1 MDEAVFVDW
10 EFTQQLQRL
19 YLSGDKEEE
28 RQLNLQDF
36 LGVWSESIDLS
47 IDRSK
52 ESEMLFIKYNNSQ
65 QFLKDIYTVFKSRLF
80 LLSVAVAFY
89 CEQSLFIYLFIFH
102 FLKCFL
108 PKLLS
113 AAAGKHMARS
123 LMFASMSWLWDSVV
137 HWQFR
142 LYCELDTMT

>member
-89 CEQSLFIYLFIFH
+89 CEQSLFFILFF
-102 FLKCFL
+102 FSF
-108 PKLLS
+108 S
-113 AAAGKHMARS
+113 
-123 LMFASMSWLWDSVV
+123 
-137 HWQFR
+137 
-142 LYCELDTMT
+142 

>member
-28 RQLNLQDF
+28 RQF
-36 LGVWSESIDLS
+36 KTCRTSSGSGVNLS

-52 ESEMLFIKYNNSQ
+52 ESAMLFIKYNNIQ

-89 CEQSLFIYLFIFH
+89 CEQSLFILFIFFFFI
-102 FLKCFL
+102 FLNVFCQSSYLQQLENTWREAWCSHRCPDFETV
-108 PKLLS
+108 S
-113 AAAGKHMARS
+113 SIDS
-123 LMFASMSWLWDSVV
+123 LGSTVN
-137 HWQFR
+137 
-142 LYCELDTMT
+142 

>member
-28 RQLNLQDF
+28 RQLKTCRTSSGS
-36 LGVWSESIDLS
+36 GVNLS

-52 ESEMLFIKYNNSQ
+52 ESAMLFIKYNNSQ

-89 CEQSLFIYLFIFH
+89 CEQSLFFIFIFFH